1 MISQA
6 TLLIAKTL
14 GLLFV
19 LLVTAISVSAQPG
32 DTRAPEEIR
41 QHLEKG
47 LEQASE
53 EIRNHPEQ
61 YGGYERRARIYT
73 ELRGHTNDP
82 AEREFYTEK
91 ALTDFARSIE
101 LDPDFWPNY
110 RDRAFVRTVT
120 DRLKNFEDI
129 RSDYLTAIR
138 LIKGTRY
145 TDSDYDIQIL
155 YNQLADLYM
164 FRGESVVANPK
175 LIAELYLDPSEYS
188 AWDDFD
194 KGIAYAKKG
203 VGVPAHWWN
212 VVAAILRKGDLA
224 FKRRD
229 YERAL
234 GAYQSDEELLG
245 KDLAL
250 VCEGAHGYDQC
261 ERLQRDMLLTFSIRR
276 GRAYLKLGRA
286 EDALRELNVYF
297 EKAYHLECPDIFV
310 LRAQAHWALGNDEL
324 AKADEETARKKG
336 SNSCPFDL
344 QK

>member
-1 MISQA
+1 M
-6 TLLIAKTL
+6 IAKTI

-19 LLVTAISVSAQPG
+19 LFVPSAASVWAQPG
-32 DTRAPEEIR
+32 DQRSPEEIK
-41 QHLEKG
+41 QQLDKG
-47 LEQASE
+47 LAQADE

-73 ELRGHTNDP
+73 ELSGRTYDP
-82 AEREFYTEK
+82 AECEFYGEK
-91 ALTDFARSIE
+91 ALTDFAKSIE
-101 LDPDFWPNY
+101 LDPDYWPNY
-110 RDRAFVRTVT
+110 RDRAFARTLGG
-120 DRLKNFEDI
+120 RLKNFDDI
-129 RSDYLTAIR
+129 RSDYVTAIR
-138 LIKGTRY
+138 LIKKHNPSSSS
-145 TDSDYDIQIL
+145 DDYDIKTL

-164 FRGESVVANPK
+164 FRGENLVANPK

-188 AWDDFD
+188 PWDDFD
-194 KGIAYAKKG
+194 KGIVYAKKA

-234 GAYQSDEELLG
+234 AAYQSDEEHLG

-250 VCEGAHGYDQC
+250 VCAGAQGYDQC
-261 ERLQRDMLLTFSIRR
+261 ERLQRDMLLTFSLRR
-276 GRAYLKLGRA
+276 GRAFLKLGRA
-286 EDALRELNVYF
+286 DDALRELNVYF
-297 EKAYHLECPDIFV
+297 DKAYHQECADIFV

-324 AKADEETARKKG
+324 ARADEETAKKKG
-336 SNSCPFDL
+336 STPCPFDI